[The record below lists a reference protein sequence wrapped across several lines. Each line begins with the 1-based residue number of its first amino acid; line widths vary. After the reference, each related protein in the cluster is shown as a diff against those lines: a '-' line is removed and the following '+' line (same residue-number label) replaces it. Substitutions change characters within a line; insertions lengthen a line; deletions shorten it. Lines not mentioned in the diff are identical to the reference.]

1 MSVSL
6 EPVPVTSRSVPVD
19 AAAFQMS
26 CGTSAAR
33 AFIHTDD
40 GLCRQQQ
47 QSVTSVKDEAMKGGA
62 AGAGG
67 EEESKMEAQER
78 GAVAA
83 AITQSLKAH
92 LDEGYQNKM
101 GNSLISLQKHFSSST
116 PSADKKKWKVDASS
130 MELHTTALIPRKVH
144 ESYRSLLF
152 CVVRSL
158 LFCVVSYLTIFAIT
172 AHDQRKAN
180 CLPPFHAS
188 RIYHWR
194 NRRFCHGGHQKRY
207 LVDRIWRR
215 SHFKR

>member
-1 MSVSL
+1 
-6 EPVPVTSRSVPVD
+6 
-19 AAAFQMS
+19 
-26 CGTSAAR
+26 
-33 AFIHTDD
+33 
-40 GLCRQQQ
+40 
-47 QSVTSVKDEAMKGGA
+47 
-62 AGAGG
+62 
-67 EEESKMEAQER
+67 MEAQER

-83 AITQSLKAH
+83 AITQEQGPRSDATAMVAGGLVSDSIVNIGSDEGGEDGRLAKRQRVETPCNSERGANVVHQQGHTQSLKAH